1 MNLQIINIPVIR
13 KFAASVMP
21 QSENDQ
27 NEFDGMELG
36 LEILDPS
43 VKALQKLQSLQPTG

>member
-1 MNLQIINIPVIR
+1 MRIIPAHNPVVSD
-13 KFAASVMP
+13 FAASTTQIQETEP
-21 QSENDQ
+21 